1 MTNPEIALWQ
11 QRLTAVSNSG
21 VCDGFAIVVCEN
33 AKGGTVA
40 CYCRT
45 QQQMN
50 ALRDLLK
57 TRSGGCDCYAEHTE
71 LNGGDQ
77 WKVVIIVEN

>member
-1 MTNPEIALWQ
+1 MNPEITLWQ
-11 QRLTAVSNSG
+11 QRLQAVSNSG
-21 VCDGFAIVVCEN
+21 VCDGFAITVCES
-33 AKGGTVA
+33 AGGGTVT

-45 QQQMN
+45 PQQMD
-50 ALRDLLK
+50 ALCSLLK

-77 WKVVIIVEN
+77 WKVVILIES